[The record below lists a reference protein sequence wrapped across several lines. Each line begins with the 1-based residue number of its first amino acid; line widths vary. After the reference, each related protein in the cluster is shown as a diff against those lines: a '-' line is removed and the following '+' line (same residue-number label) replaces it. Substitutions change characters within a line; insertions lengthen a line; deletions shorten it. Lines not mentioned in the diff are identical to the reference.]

1 MATQLTNS
9 PRIALVTGGGRGLGR
24 STALALAQ
32 RGVDVVVVYH
42 ANKEQADSAV
52 TEITALG
59 RKAVALQ
66 LDTRATASFPAFAD
80 TLRAALQANWGGQS
94 FDSLVNNAGTAL
106 YSPIAETTEAEMDEI
121 YAIHFKGVFFL
132 TQALL
137 PVLSDGGRIINIS
150 SGLTRLTLPG
160 SAVYGAMKAAVET
173 LTRYMARE
181 LGARGITVNVV
192 APGAVQTDF
201 GGRRIRNSPDMQK
214 MLTSVTALARVAVA
228 DDVGP
233 MIASLL
239 DDANHWVT
247 GQRIEVS
254 GGQGI

>member
-94 FDSLVNNAGTAL
+94 FDYLVNNAGTAL
-106 YSPIAETTEAEMDEI
+106 
-121 YAIHFKGVFFL
+121 
-132 TQALL
+132 
-137 PVLSDGGRIINIS
+137 
-150 SGLTRLTLPG
+150 
-160 SAVYGAMKAAVET
+160 
-173 LTRYMARE
+173 
-181 LGARGITVNVV
+181 
-192 APGAVQTDF
+192 
-201 GGRRIRNSPDMQK
+201 
-214 MLTSVTALARVAVA
+214 
-228 DDVGP
+228 
-233 MIASLL
+233 
-239 DDANHWVT
+239 
-247 GQRIEVS
+247 
-254 GGQGI
+254 

>member
-1 MATQLTNS
+1 
-9 PRIALVTGGGRGLGR
+9 
-24 STALALAQ
+24 
-32 RGVDVVVVYH
+32 
-42 ANKEQADSAV
+42 
-52 TEITALG
+52 
-59 RKAVALQ
+59 
-66 LDTRATASFPAFAD
+66 
-80 TLRAALQANWGGQS
+80 
-94 FDSLVNNAGTAL
+94 
-106 YSPIAETTEAEMDEI
+106 MDEI

>member
-1 MATQLTNS
+1 MTIELTSS
-9 PRIALVTGGGRGLGR
+9 PRVALVTGASRGLGR
-24 STALALAQ
+24 STAIALAQ
-32 RGVDVVVVYH
+32 RGVDVIVAYH
-42 ANKEQADSAV
+42 SNQEQADSAV
-52 TEITALG
+52 AEMTALG

-66 LDTRATASFPAFAD
+66 LDARATASFAGFAD
-80 TLRAALQANWGGQS
+80 TLRAVLQSTWGS
-94 FDSLVNNAGTAL
+94 PTFDYLVNNAGTAL
-106 YSPIAETTEAEMDEI
+106 YAPITETTEAQMDEI

-137 PVLSDGGRIINIS
+137 PLLSDGGRIINIS

-192 APGAVQTDF
+192 APGAVATDF
-201 GGRRIRNSPDMQK
+201 GGGRIRNSPDMQK
-214 MLTSVTALARVAVA
+214 MLISGTALGRVAVA

-254 GGQGI
+254 GGQGL